1 LLILVSTIR
10 STKLKVKA
18 SATTHTKIQKR
29 FPKLTAM

>member
-18 SATTHTKIQKR
+18 SATTHTKIQ
-29 FPKLTAM
+29 